1 MSPLRKACIS
11 KDVSN
16 LRKHINWVLKH
27 VLVSCQLWGC
37 LVDDQ
42 ARHANTGAR
51 QNIGERIARPGFAR
65 AWA

>member
-1 MSPLRKACIS
+1 MPARTPALLHRST
-11 KDVSN
+11 
-16 LRKHINWVLKH
+16 
-27 VLVSCQLWGC
+27 LVTRVGCGRDC

-51 QNIGERIARPGFAR
+51 QNIGDRIARPGFAR